1 MRMAGSRTVSPLRKA
16 RRCSTTASAV
26 CSSPSRRKAARTA
39 RHCTSPTDHRGA
51 VCASGA
57 DAAGTAA
64 RCRPDTA
71 VRAGRD
77 QRRRRDHTCDRL
89 VRRQGRGLRQQH
101 GYTVLPRAR
110 RRRRV
115 LPADR
120 PSGKLNTTIGSFDP
134 AGKRLPGFHL
144 HALPLPQ
151 SPFFNHVLQND
162 DKKPQFFE
170 HPWQPFT

>member
-1 MRMAGSRTVSPLRKA
+1 MRMVGSRTVSPLRKA

-26 CSSPSRRKAARTA
+26 CSSPSRRQAARTA
-39 RHCTSPTDHRGA
+39 RHCTSPTAR
-51 VCASGA
+51 
-57 DAAGTAA
+57 AGTAA

-101 GYTVLPRAR
+101 GYTVLPCAR

-115 LPADR
+115 LPADG
-120 PSGKLNTTIGSFDP
+120 PSGKLNTRIGSFDP

-144 HALPLPQ
+144 HALPLPHL
-151 SPFFNHVLQND
+151 PFFNHLLQND